1 MEALRTPEER
11 FDRLPGF
18 PWEPR
23 YGEWEGLRLA
33 YVDEGEGAPVV
44 LLHGEPTWSFLW
56 RKVVARLLE
65 SGHRC
70 IAPDLP
76 GFGCS
81 DKPVDDEWYSYAR
94 HTDAVATLLVD
105 LDLHEVTLV
114 MQDWGGPIGLRMAT
128 LEQPD
133 RVARLVAMDTGI
145 FTGRREMSEAWH
157 RFAAFVE
164 RTPDLPIGRLVA
176 GGCRRPPSPEVIAA
190 YEAPFPDARHK
201 AGARAFP
208 RLIPQS
214 PEAPGAAEG
223 RAVAEASRG
232 DTRPSLVMWADSD
245 PVLPL
250 ETMGRAVESLFATA
264 APLTVVEEAG
274 HFLQED
280 QGDQISALVADW
292 LPALA

>member
-23 YGEWEGLRLA
+23 YREWEGLRLA

-44 LLHGEPTWSFLW
+44 LLHGEPTWSFVW

-76 GFGCS
+76 GFGRS
-81 DKPVDDEWYSYAR
+81 DKPVDDDWYSYAR

-114 MQDWGGPIGLRMAT
+114 MQDWGGPTGLRMAT

-190 YEAPFPDARHK
+190 YEAPFPDARHN

-223 RAVAEASRG
+223 RAVAEALRG
-232 DTRPSLVMWADSD
+232 DTRPSLGMWGRLR
-245 PVLPL
+245 PVLAL
-250 ETMGRAVESLFATA
+250 EPMGRAVESLFATA

-292 LPALA
+292 LPAVA

>member
-1 MEALRTPEER
+1 VP
-11 FDRLPGF
+11 
-18 PWEPR
+18 PWCSCT
-23 YGEWEGLRLA
+23 A
-33 YVDEGEGAPVV
+33 K
-44 LLHGEPTWSFLW
+44 PTWSFVW

-76 GFGCS
+76 GFGRS
-81 DKPVDDEWYSYAR
+81 DKPVDDDWYSYAR

-114 MQDWGGPIGLRMAT
+114 MEDWGGPIGLRMAT

-145 FTGRREMSEAWH
+145 FTGQREMSEAWH

-190 YEAPFPDARHK
+190 YEAPFPDARHN

-214 PEAPGAAEG
+214 PEAPWRGGETCRRGGIARRHAPVARHVGPTPTRCWRPWAALS
-223 RAVAEASRG
+223 SRCS
-232 DTRPSLVMWADSD
+232 RP
-245 PVLPL
+245 P
-250 ETMGRAVESLFATA
+250 RR
-264 APLTVVEEAG
+264 
-274 HFLQED
+274 
-280 QGDQISALVADW
+280 
-292 LPALA
+292 

>member
-1 MEALRTPEER
+1 
-11 FDRLPGF
+11 
-18 PWEPR
+18 
-23 YGEWEGLRLA
+23 
-33 YVDEGEGAPVV
+33 VV

-76 GFGCS
+76 GFGRS

-223 RAVAEASRG
+223 HAVAEALRG